1 MRKSIVESSKNVK
14 KTRRLTRL
22 EEAKELLRCQLITDQ
37 QAVRP
42 PLIEV
47 SLYPFLTCTRKI
59 YFHLI
64 NVFKNRKFFQY

>member
-37 QAVRP
+37 QAVSFTLSFLNVHKKNLF
-42 PLIEV
+42 PLDKCV
-47 SLYPFLTCTRKI
+47 
-59 YFHLI
+59 
-64 NVFKNRKFFQY
+64 